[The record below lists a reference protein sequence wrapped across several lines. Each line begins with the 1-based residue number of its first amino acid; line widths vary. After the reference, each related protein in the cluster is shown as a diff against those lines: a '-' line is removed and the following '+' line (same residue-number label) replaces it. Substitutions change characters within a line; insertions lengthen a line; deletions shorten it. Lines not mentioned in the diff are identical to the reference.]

1 MSNDKFPID
10 PQGRS
15 AERTLDLL
23 SAVSEDETISQRKLA
38 ARLGI
43 ALGLTN
49 AVLKRCIRKGFLKI
63 RQVPARR
70 YTYYLTPKGF
80 AEKSR
85 LTAEYLS
92 DSLQFYRQARQEYAE
107 IFAYC
112 RTRGWD
118 RVAVVGAT
126 DLAEIASL
134 ARNGDEVDI
143 VAILDPGRNEPAFF
157 DIPVV
162 QSLEGLST
170 ESRPNAV
177 IIADLDDPQA
187 AYEKLCAFFPPDR
200 VLAPPL
206 MRLYKADTEGGQ
218 IEE

>member
-112 RTRGWD
+112 RTRG
-118 RVAVVGAT
+118 
-126 DLAEIASL
+126 
-134 ARNGDEVDI
+134 
-143 VAILDPGRNEPAFF
+143 
-157 DIPVV
+157 
-162 QSLEGLST
+162 
-170 ESRPNAV
+170 
-177 IIADLDDPQA
+177 
-187 AYEKLCAFFPPDR
+187 
-200 VLAPPL
+200 
-206 MRLYKADTEGGQ
+206 
-218 IEE
+218 